1 MNRDASVETRVLFVD
16 DSPNLLG
23 AVRRTLRGKAQV
35 QVAEGAQEALDV
47 LDKDPNISIVVTDQ
61 NMPGMKGIE
70 FLAVVAERWP
80 LVTRVMQTGNNDQD
94 TAISAIRQGRV
105 FRFLRKPYS
114 PDDLFQVIV
123 DAQAEHNIRKAE
135 HALLENTLAGSVKL
149 MTEMLSLMRPDLYA
163 QSTRVHELTKTIST
177 RLHMSQPWELALAAL
192 LYPLGLATV
201 PKDILDKRK
210 SGVRLSEPESF
221 AIAQS
226 GVAAGQ
232 LVAKIPKL
240 ERVATYLRYS
250 RKGRDG
256 SGLPPLEDDLDTP
269 QNAIYLLPLLIDIVE
284 LSDIR
289 DISLRDAAMALR
301 DDPKYNVHLLSVT
314 IDELMKR
321 AKTQEQER
329 VVKDVSIGEIRVG
342 DILINDLRGESGE
355 LLLTGGSQLTDLL
368 LKRLRTLSENRTIPK
383 SLTIGRAA

>member
-1 MNRDASVETRVLFVD
+1 MTAS
-16 DSPNLLG
+16 NLLG

-35 QVAEGAQEALDV
+35 RIAEGAQEALTV
-47 LDKDPNISIVVTDQ
+47 LDEDPGISIVVTDQ

-114 PDDLFQVIV
+114 PDDLLQVIA

-135 HALLENTLAGSVKL
+135 HVLLENTLAASVKL

-163 QSTRVHELTKTIST
+163 QSTRVHELTKIIST

-210 SGVRLSEPESF
+210 SGLRLSEPESF
-221 AIAQS
+221 AVAQS

-232 LVAKIPKL
+232 LVDKIPKL

-250 RKGRDG
+250 RKGHDG
-256 SGLPPLEDDLDTP
+256 SGLPPLEDDFDTP
-269 QNAIYLLPLLIDIVE
+269 KNAIYLLPLLIDIVE

-301 DDPKYNVHLLSVT
+301 DDPKYHAHMLSVT

-321 AKTQEQER
+321 AKTQAQER
-329 VVKDVSIGEIRVG
+329 VVKDVSIAEIRVG
-342 DILINDLRGESGE
+342 DISSTTCAAIL
-355 LLLTGGSQLTDLL
+355 
-368 LKRLRTLSENRTIPK
+368 ENC
-383 SLTIGRAA
+383 S